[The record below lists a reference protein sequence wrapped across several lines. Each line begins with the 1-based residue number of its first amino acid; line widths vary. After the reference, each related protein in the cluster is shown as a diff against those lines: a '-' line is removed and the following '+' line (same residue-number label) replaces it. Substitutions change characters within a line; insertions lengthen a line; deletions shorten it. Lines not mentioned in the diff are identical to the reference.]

1 MSKLPELED
10 KMFETAWNYENR
22 ENIIENLKDTEYD
35 VIVIGGGITGAGV
48 AREAAMRDL
57 KVALIEMQ
65 DFSAGTSSRSSKLA
79 HGGIRYLAN
88 LEFGL
93 VREATTERNWLLH
106 NLPHI
111 IRPIPF
117 LFIDWE
123 EGKESK
129 FEIKLATTLYDI
141 LSDWFSKYNNHKKH
155 KWYSPEKV
163 FEFEP
168 EIKKEGNRGGA
179 IYWDNNMDDGRIVI
193 ETLKEAVVRGAD
205 VINYCEVIEHLKE
218 NGQVKGVRCE
228 DHETGDNLDVKGT
241 VVVNATG
248 IWTDEMLETYP
259 EDIPQPVMRPTK
271 GVHLIYERDKVKN
284 NMATIIRSI
293 TDDRAFFVLPRG
305 DYTIIGTTDTD
316 YQGDLAHPFCTKE
329 DADYLIKSVKHYFP
343 TAELGYENLISTYA
357 GIRPLVMQKGKSE
370 SDVSRKHEI
379 FWSPDGLLTITG
391 GKYTTFRKM
400 AEDLMRAIE
409 EKDIF
414 PQLKVKK
421 NYSKK
426 EFLISLKRDEWA
438 MQLKASG
445 LQLDEEI
452 SNHLYQQY
460 GKGALKILDLIKEDK
475 SLKQR
480 IDPDNNF
487 IKAEVI
493 YSLRYELTVHLMD
506 VFRIRTEMSLFVD
519 HKKAQ
524 KIAQVVAEI
533 MADEYGWTEEQ
544 KKEEI
549 DTYLEYVKKT
559 VAFV

>member
-205 VINYCEVIEHLKE
+205 VINYCEIIEHLKE

-228 DHETGDNLDVKGT
+228 DHETGDNFDVKGT

-259 EDIPQPVMRPTK
+259 EDVPQPVMRPTK